1 MNIVHVVRQ
10 FHPAVGGIESVVQE
24 LASAQVSAGHQVR
37 IITLNRLFK
46 TMQDGVLP
54 ARDEIGG
61 AEVVRVPFF
70 GSPRYPLAFSA
81 INFIRDAD
89 IVHVHAI
96 DFFFDYLAWSKPL
109 HRKKLVVSTHGGYF
123 HTPYAARLKRL
134 YFFTIT
140 RMSLAWYDGVAA
152 VSVADH
158 DLFGRIRKGGIVCIE
173 NGVNV
178 SKYANASS
186 VAPVKTIL
194 TLGRFASNKRLDRL
208 MSFVAALRRRDPQW
222 KLTIAGRPWDISVD
236 DLTGLAEAQDIHDAV
251 EIIVEPDTAGNS
263 GADGTLFG
271 YSERVGIRG
280 IWLDGS

>member
-24 LASAQVSAGHQVR
+24 LASAQVSAGHRVR
-37 IITLNRLFK
+37 VITLNRLFK

-61 AEVVRVPFF
+61 AEIVRVPFF

-123 HTPYAARLKRL
+123 HTQYAARLKRL

-140 RMSLAWYDGVAA
+140 RLSLAWYNGVAA

-158 DLFGRIRKGGIVCIE
+158 DLFGRI
-173 NGVNV
+173 
-178 SKYANASS
+178 
-186 VAPVKTIL
+186 L
-194 TLGRFASNKRLDRL
+194 KRRHRL
-208 MSFVAALRRRDPQW
+208 
-222 KLTIAGRPWDISVD
+222 
-236 DLTGLAEAQDIHDAV
+236 
-251 EIIVEPDTAGNS
+251 
-263 GADGTLFG
+263 
-271 YSERVGIRG
+271 Y
-280 IWLDGS
+280 